1 MGGLIKKDF
10 RYKKI
15 KNFLVKEEIDL
26 LKNYTI
32 QKHRANQHDFDF
44 LKSKRGE
51 SCFYKDPI
59 INSLAIC
66 KHKKIEQETG
76 LKLSLTHSFCKIYN
90 FGSVL
95 ENHDD
100 KEFCEINLRIYL
112 GSDGTSWP
120 IYIGENLI
128 ELEEG
133 DACMYL
139 GSEAPYKKEKFEG
152 DWYTQIFLHYIN
164 NQ

>member
-1 MGGLIKKDF
+1 MGGLMKENF
-10 RYKKI
+10 QYKKI

-26 LKNYTI
+26 LKNYMI
-32 QKHRANQHDFDF
+32 QKHRNNQNDFDF

-59 INSLAIC
+59 IDSLVTC
-66 KHKKIEQETG
+66 KHKKIEQETS
-76 LKLSLTHSFCKIYN
+76 LKLFPTHSFCKIYN

-95 ENHDD
+95 EDHND
-100 KEFCEINLRIYL
+100 KEFCEINLTVHL

-120 IYIGENLI
+120 IYIGKNFI

-139 GSEAPYKKEKFEG
+139 GSETPYKKEKFEG
-152 DWYTQIFLHYIN
+152 DWYAQIFLHYSK
-164 NQ
+164 Q

>member
-1 MGGLIKKDF
+1 M
-10 RYKKI
+10 KKI

-26 LKNYTI
+26 LKNYMI
-32 QKHRANQHDFDF
+32 QKHRVNQDNFDF

-51 SCFYKDPI
+51 SCFYEDPI
-59 INSLAIC
+59 INSLVIC
-66 KHKKIEQETG
+66 KHKKIEKETG

-100 KEFCEINLRIYL
+100 KEFCEINLRIHL

-139 GSEAPYKKEKFEG
+139 GSEAPYKKERFEG

>member
-1 MGGLIKKDF
+1 MKKDF

-32 QKHRANQHDFDF
+32 QKHRVNQNNFDF

-59 INSLAIC
+59 INSLVIC
-66 KHKKIEQETG
+66 KHKKMEQETG

-95 ENHDD
+95 EDHDD
-100 KEFCEINLRIYL
+100 KEFCEINLTIHL

-152 DWYTQIFLHYIN
+152 DWYTQIFLHYN
-164 NQ
+164 KQ